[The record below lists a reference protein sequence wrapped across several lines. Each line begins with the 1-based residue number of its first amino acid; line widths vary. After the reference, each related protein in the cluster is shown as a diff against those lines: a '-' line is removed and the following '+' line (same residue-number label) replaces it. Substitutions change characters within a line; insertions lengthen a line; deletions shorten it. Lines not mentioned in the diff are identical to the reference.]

1 MRQSGS
7 AFAVILMIVV
17 IFAFSFRYGRI
28 GGWGRAEMFRR
39 ARTILACG
47 LMALALAGCETLA
60 IDPVPTTATVQ
71 DPLDPKYYPSDEPL
85 KLGMEHFGR
94 GDYGLAERY
103 FRDAV
108 EKAPRDVTAWVGLA
122 ASYDRLRRF
131 DLADQAYSHAI
142 KLRGL
147 TVHILNNQGYSMMLR
162 GNLKEARRK
171 FLKAY
176 ELDPGNPTIAN
187 NLELLNTS
195 YRFVQRPPG

>member
-1 MRQSGS
+1 
-7 AFAVILMIVV
+7 
-17 IFAFSFRYGRI
+17 
-28 GGWGRAEMFRR
+28 MFRR

-47 LMALALAGCETLA
+47 LMALALAGCETLSS
-60 IDPVPTTATVQ
+60 DPVPTTATVQ
-71 DPLDPKYYPSDEPL
+71 EPLDSKYYPSDEPL

-142 KLRGL
+142 KLRGP

-195 YRFVQRPPG
+195 YRFVQRPPS

>member
-1 MRQSGS
+1 M
-7 AFAVILMIVV
+7 LL
-17 IFAFSFRYGRI
+17 
-28 GGWGRAEMFRR
+28 R
-39 ARTILACG
+39 ARTSLACG

-60 IDPVPTTATVQ
+60 IEPVPTTVTVQ
-71 DPLDPKYYPSDEPL
+71 EPMDAKYYPSDEPL

-94 GDYGLAERY
+94 GSYGLAERY

>member
-1 MRQSGS
+1 
-7 AFAVILMIVV
+7 
-17 IFAFSFRYGRI
+17 
-28 GGWGRAEMFRR
+28 
-39 ARTILACG
+39 
-47 LMALALAGCETLA
+47 MALALAGCETLA
-60 IDPVPTTATVQ
+60 IEPVPTTATVQ
-71 DPLDPKYYPSDEPL
+71 APMDAKYYPSDEPL

-142 KLRGL
+142 KLRGP

>member
-1 MRQSGS
+1 
-7 AFAVILMIVV
+7 
-17 IFAFSFRYGRI
+17 
-28 GGWGRAEMFRR
+28 MFRR

-47 LMALALAGCETLA
+47 LIALALAGCETLA
-60 IDPVPTTATVQ
+60 IEPVPTTVTVQ
-71 DPLDPKYYPSDEPL
+71 APMDPKYYPSDEPL

-195 YRFVQRPPG
+195 YRFVQRLPGQP

>member
-1 MRQSGS
+1 
-7 AFAVILMIVV
+7 
-17 IFAFSFRYGRI
+17 
-28 GGWGRAEMFRR
+28 MFRL

-47 LMALALAGCETLA
+47 LMVLALAGCETLA
-60 IDPVPTTATVQ
+60 IEPVPTTVTVQ
-71 DPLDPKYYPSDEPL
+71 EPMDAKYYPSDEPL

-195 YRFVQRPPG
+195 YRFVQRNPGQL

>member
-1 MRQSGS
+1 
-7 AFAVILMIVV
+7 
-17 IFAFSFRYGRI
+17 
-28 GGWGRAEMFRR
+28 MFRR

-60 IDPVPTTATVQ
+60 IEPVPTTVTVQ
-71 DPLDPKYYPSDEPL
+71 GPMDPKYYPSDEPL

-94 GDYGLAERY
+94 GGYGLAERY

-142 KLRGL
+142 KLRGP

-195 YRFVQRPPG
+195 YRFVQRLPGQP